1 MQYFKYKW
9 IQYNCK
15 QLLESLETNCKQL
28 LESLETNYIN
38 TLNIANHLT
47 GL

>member
-15 QLLESLETNCKQL
+15 QLLESLETN
-28 LESLETNYIN
+28 YID
-38 TLNIANHLT
+38 TLNTANYLT
-47 GL
+47 GI